1 MCHMRV
7 ACNLAG
13 LQLVPFIVGFD
24 SMASDPW
31 IDAPGWG
38 NARGQNLG
46 HFIDFFKTLFFS
58 FIESSVF
65 GQQVLFRT
73 DFLSVTSDIRAH
85 DPMWGKRSKSRT
97 PLKCYY
103 IFLTYADIL

>member
-1 MCHMRV
+1 
-7 ACNLAG
+7 
-13 LQLVPFIVGFD
+13 
-24 SMASDPW
+24 MASDPW

-38 NARGQNLG
+38 YARGQNLG
-46 HFIDFFKTLFFS
+46 HFIDFFKTIFFS

-65 GQQVLFRT
+65 AQQVLYWT
-73 DFLSVTSDIRAH
+73 DFLCVTSDIRAH

-103 IFLTYADIL
+103 IFLTYADILKKALESFHIWAFVTIHGRLSLNT